1 MAGISV
7 IVSLLISLVQCVTC
21 HLCGIGGVLD
31 VIFAAAGTAWWVVV
45 SRRGGGVQACDK
57 YLVDSSLLTP
67 ARRWIIA
74 SAIVTKHA
82 NQANGVLPEENWR
95 NTVVGM
101 MWAEVGVF
109 GIMFLSGLIRP
120 VL

>member
-1 MAGISV
+1 MVISTS
-7 IVSLLISLVQCVTC
+7 I
-21 HLCGIGGVLD
+21 
-31 VIFAAAGTAWWVVV
+31 
-45 SRRGGGVQACDK
+45 
-57 YLVDSSLLTP
+57 DSNLLTP